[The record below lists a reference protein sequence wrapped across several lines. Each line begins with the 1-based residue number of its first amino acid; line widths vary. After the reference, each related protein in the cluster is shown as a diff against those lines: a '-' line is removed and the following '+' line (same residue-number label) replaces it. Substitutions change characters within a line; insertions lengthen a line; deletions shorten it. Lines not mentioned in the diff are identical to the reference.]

1 MVTFMGKKKHPPHGP
16 PAFDRG
22 PTPHFHGRAYI
33 LDEFSI
39 LLERAMR
46 THMGTTFIIQG
57 APGAGK
63 TALLY
68 KMGSDAPKP
77 WQVVHI
83 DPDALW
89 DTNWLMHA
97 LGRGGEFNIS
107 EVTGGVSLAGYVK
120 GDVTSV
126 PVLPNPISVIE
137 QWNVPLLLILDEA
150 QTIAEG
156 NKPEGKDKSIAT
168 NLLKRIHNG
177 EMGRPVVLL
186 IAGLETTLGAFESLG
201 LSRIGLQCDVK
212 LGSLNSTSTRA
223 IIQSWLTKDG
233 RAKGDATVWID
244 AIEQESHGWP
254 QHIAAYVEPALRYL
268 QANHGHLTP
277 TGLSK
282 VLELGRKGRASYYE
296 QRVRD
301 IEGGDVI
308 RLAEAIFDL
317 PVGMRFEKKAIVSEL
332 KKDHSAEKVE
342 GIFRKFIEKGI
353 IAEDGQGYSIPIPSM
368 HDWLKSELLLH
379 KERLWKPPPS
389 PHPNKSRGKS
399 GGDES
404 RFDMER

>member
-1 MVTFMGKKKHPPHGP
+1 MGKKKLPPHGP

-22 PTPHFHGRAYI
+22 PTPHFHGRVHI

-63 TALLY
+63 TALLH
-68 KMGSDAPKP
+68 KMGGDAPKP
-77 WQVVHI
+77 WQVVRI

-97 LGRGGEFNIS
+97 LDRGGEFNIS

-126 PVLPNPISVIE
+126 PVLKNPISVIK
-137 QWNVPLLLILDEA
+137 QWNAPLLLILDEA
-150 QTIAEG
+150 QTLAEG
-156 NKPEGKDKSIAT
+156 NKPEGKDRSIAT
-168 NLLKRIHNG
+168 NLLKHIHNG

-186 IAGLETTLGAFESLG
+186 AAGLGTTLGAFESLG
-201 LSRIGLQCDVK
+201 LSRIGLKCDVK
-212 LGSLNSTSTRA
+212 LGSLSSTSTRA
-223 IIQSWLTKDG
+223 IIQSWLTEDG
-233 RAKGDATVWID
+233 RSKGDTATWVEEI
-244 AIEQESHGWP
+244 AQESHNWP
-254 QHIAAYVEPALRYL
+254 QHIAAYVEPALRHL
-268 QANHGHLTP
+268 QAHRGHLTP

-282 VLELGRKGRASYYE
+282 VLELGRKGCASYYE
-296 QRVRD
+296 QRVRKFD
-301 IEGGDVI
+301 GDDVM
-308 RLAEAIFDL
+308 LFAEAVFDIGIGKPFTKKMIL
-317 PVGMRFEKKAIVSEL
+317 SKFKEEYGAKKAESL
-332 KKDHSAEKVE
+332 
-342 GIFRKFIEKGI
+342 FRNFIEKGI
-353 IAEDGQGYSIPIPSM
+353 IAQDGYTYSIPIPSM

-379 KERLWKPPPS
+379 KERLGKPPPS